1 MTGRLWRPDQPGD
14 YHLEWMCALSD
25 DVRTG
30 WPRPGD
36 DRRASLRPRP
46 DDGRPR
52 GGVPHA
58 APMGGDGPE
67 PHFSDSQ

>member
-1 MTGRLWRPDQPGD
+1 MTGQPGESPSHRMD
-14 YHLEWMCALSD
+14 GPCGD
-25 DVRTG
+25 DVRMA

-58 APMGGDGPE
+58 APMGGGGPE

>member
-1 MTGRLWRPDQPGD
+1 MPLQQGD
-14 YHLEWMCALSD
+14 YRAHWLCSVCGDNFRAWL
-25 DVRTG
+25 
-30 WPRPGD
+30 PIPGA

-58 APMGGDGPE
+58 APMGGGGPE

>member
-1 MTGRLWRPDQPGD
+1 MPGQPGESPAHRMD
-14 YHLEWMCALSD
+14 GPCGD

-30 WPRPGD
+30 W
-36 DRRASLRPRP
+36 LRP
-46 DDGRPR
+46 DDDRTTRREERGPR